1 MDALSYR
8 APTLGAMATPA
19 PATCESCGVPADDL
33 ASVHRVY
40 VTPEA
45 WDRQEKVDVVDD
57 VEQWC
62 FPCRSMY
69 PHQPV

>member
-1 MDALSYR
+1 
-8 APTLGAMATPA
+8 MAT
-19 PATCESCGVPADDL
+19 TCDSCGAPADD
-33 ASVHRVY
+33 AVAVRRVY

-45 WDRQEKVDVVDD
+45 WDREGRVDLVDE

-69 PHQPV
+69 PHQEATG